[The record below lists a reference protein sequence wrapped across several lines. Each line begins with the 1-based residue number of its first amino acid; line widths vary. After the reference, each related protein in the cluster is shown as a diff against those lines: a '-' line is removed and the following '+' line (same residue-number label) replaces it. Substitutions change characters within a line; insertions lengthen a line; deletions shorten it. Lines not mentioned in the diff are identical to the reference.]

1 MDGPIFME
9 LLVTLRWLVGIAATL
24 DLEFLFI
31 LWSKPNKKGNRYVT
45 VTLEA
50 HTVLLPVESALTHPR
65 YSAKC

>member
-1 MDGPIFME
+1 MGDLTLITTYSYLQNIR
-9 LLVTLRWLVGIAATL
+9 LLAAML

-50 HTVLLPVESALTHPR
+50 HTVLLPVESALTHP
-65 YSAKC
+65 